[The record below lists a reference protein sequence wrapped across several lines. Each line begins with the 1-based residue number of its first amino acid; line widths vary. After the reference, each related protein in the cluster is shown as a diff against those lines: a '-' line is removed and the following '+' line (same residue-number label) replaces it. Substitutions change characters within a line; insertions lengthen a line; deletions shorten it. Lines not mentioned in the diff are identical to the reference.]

1 MSDMMVASANDDLD
15 ADVRELLYDQQ
26 LHKEYLARQDAI
38 TMQETAHLQRLSE
51 GLTAD
56 RPLE

>member
-1 MSDMMVASANDDLD
+1 MMVASANDDLD